1 MPHQSLSS
9 MSSGNLYPNNDTID
23 ISAKSEG
30 TSRSHNKDH
39 ERNESVIIFLP
50 FLISPVIGRLI
61 DENNKIR
68 VIIFLPFLISPVIGR
83 LIDENDK
90 IRVII
95 LLPFLISPVIGRLI
109 DENNK
114 IYQKHYFLL
123 TLWFVL

>member
-1 MPHQSLSS
+1 

-30 TSRSHNKDH
+30 TSRSYNKDH

-95 LLPFLISPVIGRLI
+95 FLPFLISPVIGRLI

>member
-61 DENNKIR
+61 DENNKI
-68 VIIFLPFLISPVIGR
+68 
-83 LIDENDK
+83 
-90 IRVII
+90 
-95 LLPFLISPVIGRLI
+95 
-109 DENNK
+109 
-114 IYQKHYFLL
+114 YQKHYFLL